1 METWYGAAGICI
13 NKSSQLLMVLE
24 GVTAETQKWSIP
36 TGGLEK
42 GETFEQCVLR
52 EIEEETGYTAKILAE
67 IKVKKGV
74 YEHLNIAYEVHYFA
88 VEITGGEAKI
98 QDPDELIVDIA
109 WKPAEEL
116 RVLPLSYP
124 EDREELLGFLA
135 APETLVETHS
145 T

>member
-13 NKSSQLLMVLE
+13 NESSQLLMVLE
-24 GVTAETQKWSIP
+24 GETVETQKWSIP

-52 EIEEETGYTAKILAE
+52 EIEEETGFTAE
-67 IKVKKGV
+67 ILTKLKVKKGV

-88 VEITGGEAKI
+88 VNIIGGEAKI
-98 QDPDELIVDIA
+98 QDPDESILDIA

-116 RVLPLSYP
+116 RMLPFSYP
-124 EDREELLGFLA
+124 EDREELLSFLA
-135 APETLVETHS
+135 APETFS

>member
-13 NKSSQLLMVLE
+13 NESSQLLMVLE
-24 GVTAETQKWSIP
+24 GETVETQKWSIP

-52 EIEEETGYTAKILAE
+52 EIEEETGFTAE
-67 IKVKKGV
+67 ILTKLKVKKGV

-88 VEITGGEAKI
+88 VNIIGGEAKI
-98 QDPDELIVDIA
+98 QDPDESILDIA

-116 RVLPLSYP
+116 RMLPFSYP
-124 EDREELLGFLA
+124 EDRDELLSFLA
-135 APETLVETHS
+135 APETFS

>member
-1 METWYGAAGICI
+1 MGTWYGAAGICI
-13 NKSSQLLMVLE
+13 NESSQLLMVLE
-24 GVTAETQKWSIP
+24 GETVETQKWSIP

-52 EIEEETGYTAKILAE
+52 EIEEETGFTAE
-67 IKVKKGV
+67 ILMKLKVKKGV

-88 VEITGGEAKI
+88 VNIIGGEAKI
-98 QDPDELIVDIA
+98 QDPDESILDIA

-116 RVLPLSYP
+116 RMLPFSYP
-124 EDREELLGFLA
+124 EDREELLSFLA
-135 APETLVETHS
+135 APETFS

>member
-13 NKSSQLLMVLE
+13 NESSQLLMVLE
-24 GVTAETQKWSIP
+24 GETVETQKWSIP

-52 EIEEETGYTAKILAE
+52 EIEEETGFTAE
-67 IKVKKGV
+67 ILTKLKVKKGV

-88 VEITGGEAKI
+88 VNIIGGEAKI
-98 QDPDELIVDIA
+98 QDPDESILDIA

-116 RVLPLSYP
+116 RMLPFSYP
-124 EDREELLGFLA
+124 EDREELLSFLA
-135 APETLVETHS
+135 APETFFT
-145 T
+145 

>member
-1 METWYGAAGICI
+1 MEIWYGAAGICI
-13 NKSSQLLMVLE
+13 NESSQLLMVLE
-24 GVTAETQKWSIP
+24 GETVETQKWSIP

-52 EIEEETGYTAKILAE
+52 EIEEETGFTAE
-67 IKVKKGV
+67 ILTKLKVKKGV

-88 VEITGGEAKI
+88 VNIIGGEAKI
-98 QDPDELIVDIA
+98 QDPDESILDIA

-116 RVLPLSYP
+116 RMLPFSYP
-124 EDREELLGFLA
+124 EDREELLSFLA
-135 APETLVETHS
+135 APETFS

>member
-13 NKSSQLLMVLE
+13 NESSQLLMVLE
-24 GVTAETQKWSIP
+24 GETAETQKWSIP

-42 GETFEQCVLR
+42 GETFEQCMLR
-52 EIEEETGYTAKILAE
+52 EIEEETGYTAAIRAKIK
-67 IKVKKGV
+67 IKKGV

-88 VEITGGEAKI
+88 IEITGGKAKI
-98 QDPDELIVDIA
+98 QDPDEFILDIA
-109 WKPAEEL
+109 WKPAGEL

-124 EDREELLGFLA
+124 EDREELLAFLA
-135 APETLVETHS
+135 APETLAETPS

>member
-13 NKSSQLLMVLE
+13 NESSQLLMVLE
-24 GVTAETQKWSIP
+24 GETVETQKWSIP

-52 EIEEETGYTAKILAE
+52 EIKEETGFTAE
-67 IKVKKGV
+67 ILTKLKVKKGV

-88 VEITGGEAKI
+88 VNIIGGEAKI
-98 QDPDELIVDIA
+98 QDPDESILDIA

-116 RVLPLSYP
+116 RMLPFSYP
-124 EDREELLGFLA
+124 EDREELLSFLA
-135 APETLVETHS
+135 APETFS